1 MKSILMSIRPEW
13 CEKIFKGEKIM
24 EVRKTRPI
32 IDMPFKVYVYETK
45 ARFVK
50 CVRGACTK
58 YGYGSGKV
66 IGSFV
71 CDNVRSYIPL
81 GLRGYE
87 LPQEWLGDMCLTKDE
102 LDKYGGLITL
112 YGWHITEPKLF
123 DKPKDISE
131 FGRYE
136 TKYRIINRGIETI
149 IEDYKKFRPLTRP
162 PQSWCYIEGG
172 EHE

>member
-50 CVRGACTK
+50 CVRGASTK